1 MVGEQIQL
9 GRHPLEYSHALL
21 AGLVI
26 EREVGEAGVEGG
38 FVGGEALPDLCQLL
52 HHELEIG
59 IHGAQVLL
67 LTGVVEMVLQDGLG
81 SVV

>member
-52 HHELEIG
+52 HHIL
-59 IHGAQVLL
+59 
-67 LTGVVEMVLQDGLG
+67 
-81 SVV
+81 